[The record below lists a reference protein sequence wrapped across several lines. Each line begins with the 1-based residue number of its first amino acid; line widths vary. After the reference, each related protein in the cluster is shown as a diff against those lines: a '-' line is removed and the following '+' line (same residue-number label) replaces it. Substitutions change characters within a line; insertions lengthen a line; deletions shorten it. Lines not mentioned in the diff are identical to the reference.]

1 MKRYVN
7 YCIACQMV
15 RKPNQKIPKT
25 PLVPTPSVGE
35 PFQEVTIDI
44 VGPLPRTRGGN
55 EYLLTL
61 MDRMSKYPEAIPIR
75 SIRSLKVVEELV
87 KFFTKFGLPK
97 VIQSDCGSN
106 FTSKYFKDKMCELGI
121 KHVTSSPYHPESQG
135 QLERFHQTMKVM
147 IKKYCLENGSD
158 WDKEIPYLLFSFRS
172 APSEALGYTPFQ
184 LVFGHSV
191 RRPLDVLREH

>member
-1 MKRYVN
+1 MAGHFGVSKTVKRLAEHFFWPKMKEDVKRYVN
-7 YCIACQMV
+7 SCMACQMV
-15 RKPNQKIPKT
+15 RKPNQKIPKA
-25 PLVPTPSVGE
+25 PLVPVPSVGE
-35 PFQEVTIDI
+35 PFQEVIIDI

-106 FTSKYFKDKMCELGI
+106 FTSKYFKDKMHELDI
-121 KHVTSSPYHPESQG
+121 KHVTSSPYYPESQE
-135 QLERFHQTMKVM
+135 QLERFH
-147 IKKYCLENGSD
+147 
-158 WDKEIPYLLFSFRS
+158 
-172 APSEALGYTPFQ
+172 
-184 LVFGHSV
+184 
-191 RRPLDVLREH
+191 